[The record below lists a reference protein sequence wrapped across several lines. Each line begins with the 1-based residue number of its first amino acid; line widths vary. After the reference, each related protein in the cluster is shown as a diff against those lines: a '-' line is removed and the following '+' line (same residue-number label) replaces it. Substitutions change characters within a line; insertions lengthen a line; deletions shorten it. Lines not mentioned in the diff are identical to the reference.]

1 MGGNE
6 VLNYVTLL
14 STIETSSCF
23 HMATESKVKISASG
37 AKASFLCEHYGL
49 WCVPWD
55 IFGLFVVFSM
65 AGPITPP
72 VGYLFI
78 LGFISFFLFL
88 ISILLVFL
96 DIPFHKLPSLVYF
109 HICLQMQGRNLCRCL
124 ASIPSY
130 ELSSSHQRLSV
141 HQSS

>member
-1 MGGNE
+1 MGDNE

-88 ISILLVFL
+88 ISILLVFST
-96 DIPFHKLPSLVYF
+96 SLSTNCVLLYTSTYAYK
-109 HICLQMQGRNLCRCL
+109 CMVVTCVDGWLQ
-124 ASIPSY
+124 SPHTSF
-130 ELSSSHQRLSV
+130 RLRIKD
-141 HQSS
+141 